1 MDTIKQ
7 NDQIRLLEALARE
20 TDTGEFTPMFA
31 YPNCGWDLVQS
42 GFCTQD
48 RKITMAGRAALF
60 LLGKGEDPT
69 TGGSSITFSI
79 PVPANSPSGS
89 DHG

>member
-7 NDQIRLLEALARE
+7 GDQIRLLEALARE
-20 TDTGEFTPMFA
+20 TDTGESTPMFT

-60 LLGKGEDPT
+60 LLGKGADPT
-69 TGGSSITFSI
+69 EGGSSITFTI
-79 PVPANSPSGS
+79 PAPATDTIGG

>member
-7 NDQIRLLEALARE
+7 GDQIRLLEALARE
-20 TDTGEFTPMFA
+20 TDTGEFTPMST

-48 RKITMAGRAALF
+48 RKITMA
-60 LLGKGEDPT
+60 DPT
-69 TGGSSITFSI
+69 EGGSSITFTI
-79 PVPANSPSGS
+79 PAPAPETKGISE
-89 DHG
+89 

>member
-7 NDQIRLLEALARE
+7 GDQIRLLEALARE
-20 TDTGEFTPMFA
+20 ADTGEFTPMFT

-48 RKITMAGRAALF
+48 RKITTAGRAALF

-69 TGGSSITFSI
+69 TGGSSISFSI
-79 PVPANSPSGS
+79 PISETGPDGGAR
-89 DHG
+89 